1 MSGELEVR
9 FGERRVGSIRAD
21 GVTPFCFTY
30 DPAWRA
36 SNDAFPVSL
45 SLPLSS
51 QVWLGPVPAAWFGNL
66 LPEGTAREAIC
77 GRLGISESN
86 DVELLWALGGECA
99 GALTIVDP
107 VVPAV
112 TSPPP
117 GTDPYQE
124 LDARRLASLVAQ
136 GATPLLIGGP
146 GMRLSLAGAQN
157 KLPVMLVEGR
167 PCLPASGSPSTHL
180 LKLPH
185 PRFAHLPMNEAYV
198 MGLAAHIGLDVA
210 KVQVFTGTSPPS
222 LLVERYD
229 RRPSARRPEES
240 GSLVLRLH
248 QEDFCQATGRSA
260 GRKYQQEG
268 GPSLAESVALVAQHT
283 ARPLVEIRRLIEWQ
297 AFNVLV
303 GNCDGHGKNLSLL
316 YERRRS
322 RLAPFY
328 DLLSTRQY
336 AMLDR
341 NLAMTV
347 GGRRD
352 PDTLLR
358 QHWEAFA
365 GEASLGSRLVV
376 DVVAGVLERVV
387 AALPGWT
394 AEYAEHHGRQAVLQT
409 LPKWIAKNGAGMG
422 RRLGAV

>member
-1 MSGELEVR
+1 MSGDLEVR
-9 FGERRVGSIRAD
+9 FGARAVGSIRAD
-21 GVTPFCFTY
+21 DATPFSFTY
-30 DPAWRA
+30 DSVWLA
-36 SNDAFPVSL
+36 SADAFPVSL
-45 SLPLSS
+45 SLPLRPEP
-51 QVWLGPVPAAWFGNL
+51 WLGPVAAAWFGNL
-66 LPEGTAREAIC
+66 LPEGTAREAVC

-86 DVELLWALGGECA
+86 DVALLRAIGGECA

-107 VVPAV
+107 LVPPAA
-112 TSPPP
+112 PPRA
-117 GTDPYQE
+117 GNRLYEE

-157 KLPVMLVEGR
+157 KLPVVLVEGR
-167 PCLPASGSPSTHL
+167 LCLPAGGSPSTHL

-185 PRFAHLPMNEAYV
+185 TRFAHLPMNEAYV
-198 MGLAAHIGLDVA
+198 MGLASRIGMDVA
-210 KVQVFTGTSPPS
+210 KVQVFSGTSPPS

-229 RRPSARRPEES
+229 RRPAAS
-240 GSLVLRLH
+240 GSAIVRLH

-268 GPSLAESVALVAQHT
+268 GPSLPESVAVIVRHT
-283 ARPLVEIRRLIEWQ
+283 ARPLVEVRRLIEWQ
-297 AFNVLV
+297 AFNVIV

-316 YERRRS
+316 RDGRS
-322 RLAPFY
+322 IRLAPFY

-336 AMLDR
+336 PMLDR

-376 DVVAGVLERVV
+376 DVVAGVVERVV
-387 AALPGWT
+387 AALSDWT
-394 AEYAEHHGRQAVLQT
+394 AEYAEQHGRQAVLQT
-409 LPKWIAKNGAGMG
+409 LPKWIAKSAAGVG
-422 RRLGAV
+422 RRLGAS